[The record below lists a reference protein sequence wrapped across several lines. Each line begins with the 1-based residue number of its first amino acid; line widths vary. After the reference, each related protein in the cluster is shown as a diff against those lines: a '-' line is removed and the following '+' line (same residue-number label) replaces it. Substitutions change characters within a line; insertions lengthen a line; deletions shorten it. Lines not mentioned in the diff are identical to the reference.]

1 LATQIELLASL
12 QLLDQS
18 LRTKTLAVEEGQGRV
33 GALEE
38 AVRAQNAAAEAARAE
53 LAALTAR
60 QNDLESRLGAN
71 EAKMK
76 DRRMRLA
83 RIRNDKDLGVAR
95 RDVELLKEETG
106 ALETELIGIL
116 EQVES
121 AGAKLRGFEEEL
133 GRLRGEMEKEASD
146 LRETVERLSG
156 EIERERGERGGLV
169 KDLDDELRR
178 KYEMIFSRR
187 GGVAVVEIREGICQG
202 CRMRVPPQ
210 LFNQIQR
217 NEQVFLCPSCQRMLF
232 WRGERAEEANG

>member
-33 GALEE
+33 AALDE
-38 AVRAQNAAAEAARAE
+38 AFRAQSAAAAASRAE
-53 LAALTAR
+53 LETLTAR
-60 QNDLESRLGAN
+60 QNDLESRLAAN

-106 ALETELIGIL
+106 AIETELIGVL

-121 AGAKLRGFEEEL
+121 ANAKLRGIEEEV
-133 GRLRGEMEKEASD
+133 GRLRTEMEKESGE
-146 LRETVERLSG
+146 LRETMDKLSG
-156 EIERERGERGGLV
+156 EIERERNARGGLI
-169 KDLDDELRR
+169 KNLDEDLRR

-210 LFNQIQR
+210 LFNEIQR
-217 NEQVFLCPSCQRMLF
+217 NQQVFLCPSCQRMLY
-232 WRGERAEEANG
+232 WRAERAEEANG